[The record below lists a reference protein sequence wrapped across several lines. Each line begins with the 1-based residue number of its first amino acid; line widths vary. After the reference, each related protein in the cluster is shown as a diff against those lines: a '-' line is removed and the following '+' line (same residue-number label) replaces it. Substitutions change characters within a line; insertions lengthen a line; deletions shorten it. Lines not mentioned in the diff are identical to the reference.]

1 MAEINLYFILICSIG
16 LDLLIGDPEFLLH
29 PVELIG
35 IYIKQTSN
43 FVVNYFAKNKYVLLC
58 SGFFI
63 SFSAIA
69 VSFLVGKFIEIQIF
83 ESKVSFIYSIILL
96 FSLSSCIAT
105 KGLIS
110 SAKEISNLIKN
121 NSEEGI
127 SLLPIKQRVQRI
139 VSRDVSKSNKSD
151 LLRSAT
157 ESLTENSVDGIF
169 GPLFWIFIGS
179 ILLKYSIYYP
189 GPLALGF
196 SYKAISTLDSM
207 IGYKYGAFK
216 YLGLCSAKI
225 EDYATFLPCRL
236 VVITLPIVSRKIT
249 NYLSIINKVFTEGG
263 KYESP
268 NAGISEAAFA
278 YIVNIK
284 LGGENLYPDG
294 TSLKPILNINGNE
307 CNHIAIEEIC
317 NLIIRLELVWTIFFS
332 FFFLKLN

>member
-29 PVELIG
+29 PVQLIG
-35 IYIKQTSN
+35 FYIKATSN
-43 FVVNYFAKNKYVLLC
+43 FVVNYFSKNKFILLGF
-58 SGFFI
+58 GFFI
-63 SFSAIA
+63 SFSTIA
-69 VSFLVGKFIEIQIF
+69 VSFLVGKFIEIQIY
-83 ESKVSFIYSIILL
+83 ESKVSFIYSIVLL
-96 FSLSSCIAT
+96 LSLSSCIAT
-105 KGLIS
+105 KSLIS
-110 SAKEISNLIKN
+110 SVKEISNLIKN

-127 SLLPIKQRVQRI
+127 SLLPIKQKVQRI
-139 VSRDVSKSNKSD
+139 VSRDVSKSNKIH

-207 IGYKYGAFK
+207 IGYKHGVFK

-225 EDYATFLPCRL
+225 EDFATFLPCRL
-236 VVITLPIVSRKIT
+236 VVITLPFVSKNIT
-249 NYLSIINKVFTEGG
+249 NYFSIINKVLTEGG

-268 NAGISEAAFA
+268 NAGISEAVFA
-278 YIVNIK
+278 YLVNIK
-284 LGGENLYPDG
+284 LGGENSYPHG
-294 TSLKPILNINGNE
+294 TSLKPIININGNE

-317 NLIIRLELVWTIFFS
+317 NLIIRLQLVWTIFFS
-332 FFFLKLN
+332 FVFLKLN